1 MVAAAFAL
9 AMLIQAFVVKPFEV
23 PTGSMLPTIQLGD
36 RVLCDR
42 ITFHFRE
49 PRVGDIVVLDNPTE
63 GDPPLVKR
71 VVAVGGQELDIK
83 NGWVYLDGE
92 RQLEPYVVAARR
104 GTYSLRSPLLIP
116 DGEVWLMGDNR
127 AESADS
133 RYFGT
138 RPVESVFGR
147 AFFVYWPVPRFGRLH

>member
-9 AMLIQAFVVKPFEV
+9 AMLIQAFVVKPYEV

-42 ITFHFRE
+42 ITFRFRE
-49 PRVGDIVVLDNPTE
+49 PRVGDIVVLENPVA

-71 VVAVGGQELDIK
+71 VVAVGGQELDIED
-83 NGWVYLDGE
+83 GWVYLNGV
-92 RQLEPYVVAARR
+92 RQEEPYVVLERR
-104 GTYSLRSPLLIP
+104 GSFSLERPIAIP
-116 DGEVWLMGDNR
+116 EGQLWLMGDNR

-133 RYFGT
+133 RFFGT
-138 RPVESVFGR
+138 VSVEKVYGR
-147 AFFVYWPVPRFGRLH
+147 AFFVYWPLGRFGVLR

>member
-1 MVAAAFAL
+1 MVVAAFAL
-9 AMLIQAFVVKPFEV
+9 AMLIQAFVVKPYEV

-36 RVLCDR
+36 LVLCDR

-49 PRVGDIVVLDNPTE
+49 PRVGDIVVLDNPTQ

-71 VVAVGGQELDIK
+71 VVAVGGQTLDIR

-92 RQLEPYVVAARR
+92 LQPETYVEDSRR
-104 GTYSLRSPLLIP
+104 DAYSLPFPVTIP
-116 DGEVWLMGDNR
+116 VGEVWVMGDNR
-127 AESADS
+127 ADSADS

-138 RPVESVFGR
+138 RKVSTVFGR
-147 AFFVYWPVPRFGRLH
+147 AFFVYWPIPRFGSLH